1 MIKPAIER
9 VVNNGTQKLYFF
21 ENGYGASVV
30 CHSFSYGHEA
40 ELWELAV
47 IKGTQEKW
55 SLEYDTPI
63 SDDVL
68 GWLNNQDV
76 EDLLVKIQNLPTCW

>member
-9 VVNNGTQKLYFF
+9 EVNDGTQKLYFF
-21 ENGYGASVV
+21 DNGYGASVV

-40 ELWELAV
+40 GLWELAV
-47 IKGTQEKW
+47 IKGTQGKW

-76 EDLLVKIQNLPTCW
+76 EDLLEKIQNLPTCW